1 MSSTSLTKGRGN
13 SLRVVASL
21 AAAIVLSFSASIV
34 SAQTSGESGQDKS
47 FDVRSSV
54 GDMHVGSDVDEREL
68 GLPAYPG
75 ARLRQ
80 HDADKSNANLAV
92 FTSAFGV
99 KLLVANYDSND
110 DAAKIVDFYRGKMK
124 KYGKVLE
131 CHSSHHGG
139 DANSGVNIDDNDDSS
154 KKSKELKC
162 EGDNTGAVTELK
174 VGTEDD
180 QHVVAIEPAEKGK
193 GSTIAMVYVRTRG
206 KQGEI

>member
-1 MSSTSLTKGRGN
+1 MSSSGLM
-13 SLRVVASL
+13 SLRNNSAFGL
-21 AAAIVLSFSASIV
+21 ALAVMLALSVCSAGAQSASDN
-34 SAQTSGESGQDKS
+34 GDDKS

-54 GDMHVGSDVDEREL
+54 GDMHVGSDVDQREM

-80 HDADKSNANLAV
+80 HDQNRNSANLAL

-99 KLLVANYDSND
+99 KLLVANYDSDD
-110 DAAKIVDFYRGKMK
+110 DAGKIADFYRGKMK

-131 CHSSHHGG
+131 CHSSHHAASGHDGVDINEGG
-139 DANSGVNIDDNDDSS
+139 NSS
-154 KKSKELKC
+154 SKELKC
-162 EGDNTGAVTELK
+162 DGDNSGNVLELK
-174 VGTEDD
+174 VGTEDN
-180 QHVVAIEPAEKGK
+180 QHVVAIEPAENGK